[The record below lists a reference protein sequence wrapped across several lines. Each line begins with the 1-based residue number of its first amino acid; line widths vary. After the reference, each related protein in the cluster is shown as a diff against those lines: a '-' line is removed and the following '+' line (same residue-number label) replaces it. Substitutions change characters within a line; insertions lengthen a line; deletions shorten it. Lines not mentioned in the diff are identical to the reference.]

1 MSNQDLTEDQL
12 KFLKECEVEFANRFT
27 EADRGMAEDDWNLT
41 SNNLLRLQI
50 ISKLKVP
57 AWALLPLSTL
67 GTPNTETV
75 AVELTAM
82 EVFTEDATERE
93 TVTGTGPERTGGR
106 TDREVATITEADIS
120 QYYTL

>member
-1 MSNQDLTEDQL
+1 M
-12 KFLKECEVEFANRFT
+12 
-27 EADRGMAEDDWNLT
+27 
-41 SNNLLRLQI
+41 
-50 ISKLKVP
+50 P

-93 TVTGTGPERTGGR
+93 TVTGTGTERTGGR